1 MSYLRSAVYTPC
13 RLPVTMFEISRF
25 SRKEWFLFRADVN
38 CPLIIETVNLKSVDN
53 GEEWVSRPSRFN
65 TILEHGYLA
74 FTLYYR
80 QNSYDSNDIFAR
92 WKVSICNE
100 GNHFRRAHREYWS
113 RGEILDELVE
123 WTERKF
129 SPRFWKHWT
138 VETKSLTSRRWCKCK
153 CIRIDDRGKKNVLLN
168 RVIRISLGESV

>member
-74 FTLYYR
+74 FILYYR

-123 WTERKF
+123 WTERKSKRF
-129 SPRFWKHWT
+129 VRWIRFPRDSENIGRSKRKASPRGGDVNVNVSVSMI
-138 VETKSLTSRRWCKCK
+138 VERKTCY
-153 CIRIDDRGKKNVLLN
+153 
-168 RVIRISLGESV
+168 